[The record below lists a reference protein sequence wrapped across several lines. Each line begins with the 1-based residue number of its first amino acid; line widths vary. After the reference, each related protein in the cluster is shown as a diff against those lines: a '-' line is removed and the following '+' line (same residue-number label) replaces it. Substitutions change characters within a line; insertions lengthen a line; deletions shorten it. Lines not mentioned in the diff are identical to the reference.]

1 MGSFLGAVTR
11 AMSSL
16 SLRVDSPSGS
26 EKTDDSVGLALPVDE
41 GGELKGFSRL
51 AFISLRMRE
60 RYLVTAS
67 DSIALPRA
75 ARDAGAARVDDGYS
89 GVVNGGKRIAACAS
103 RLALLL
109 SRADAPGGRER

>member
-11 AMSSL
+11 AISWFNR
-16 SLRVDSPSGS
+16 RVDSPSGS
-26 EKTDDSVGLALPVDE
+26 EKTDDRVGLALPVDE

-67 DSIALPRA
+67 DSMAKPCHAPHAMLELQ
-75 ARDAGAARVDDGYS
+75 RVDGGYLGGLMAVS
-89 GVVNGGKRIAACAS
+89 GC
-103 RLALLL
+103 RLARRV
-109 SRADAPGGRER
+109 SGDC